1 MSYLNVIIQSSY
13 INSFYYN
20 DDGIIIIFSAIFLV
34 TCQNHHVTID
44 IMTMVKNLTY
54 GKMNNLKPVLGD
66 RHAITIIF
74 NQSYILLK
82 SS

>member
-1 MSYLNVIIQSSY
+1 MSYLNVIIPSSY

-20 DDGIIIIFSAIFLV
+20 ADGIIIIFSTIFLV
-34 TCQNHHVTID
+34 ICQNHHVTIN

-54 GKMNNLKPVLGD
+54 GKMDILRPVLGD

-74 NQSYILLK
+74 NQFYILLK